1 MWDKLEQ
8 INKRYQELEQQIAM
22 PEVASD
28 PKQLQ
33 KLARERAG
41 MESVVAKYQKYKAI
55 SRSLEETRAMLNDG
69 LDEEMAT
76 LVKQEV
82 ESLESQLDE
91 HLQKLKLT
99 LLTKDENDEK
109 DIIVEIRAGAGGV
122 F

>member
-8 INKRYQELEQQIAM
+8 INKRYHELEQQIAM

-33 KLARERAG
+33 QLAQERASL
-41 MESVVAKYQKYKAI
+41 ENVVAKYQEYQTT

-69 LDEEMAT
+69 LDEEMST
-76 LVKQEV
+76 LVKQEI

-91 HLQKLKLT
+91 QLQELKLPDLMLRQ
-99 LLTKDENDEK
+99 LL
-109 DIIVEIRAGAGGV
+109 
-122 F
+122 